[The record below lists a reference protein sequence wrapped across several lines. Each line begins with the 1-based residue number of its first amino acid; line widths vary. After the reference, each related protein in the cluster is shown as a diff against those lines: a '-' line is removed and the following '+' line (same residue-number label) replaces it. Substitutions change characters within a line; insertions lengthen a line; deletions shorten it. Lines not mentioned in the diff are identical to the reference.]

1 MACDQNSG
9 AAGSPLGPLPATT
22 RLRASLE
29 HWRHALITHE
39 PGTRRGED
47 PEELHHMRVA
57 VRRMRALLKAGRSL
71 LDTSWSEPL
80 RAELGWLGRA
90 LGAVRDLDVL
100 LERLQQSS
108 TELPAA
114 ERAAADQLLTELRA
128 ERDRARERLL
138 TTLDSARYR
147 RLLLATEQVRT
158 GPRPPER
165 GAAEPLRE
173 LVDAQ
178 FAELRAAATGLGTEP
193 TDAELHRV
201 RIRTKQLRYTAELAD
216 QAPDVQLGELVRA
229 AKQLQTVLGD
239 HQDACVARDRVRQL
253 LADAPGTDTASAAE
267 LLAGAEEQRRRR
279 CRAAW
284 PGKWRELLAAAQE
297 CGISG

>member
-1 MACDQNSG
+1 MAQFGCQVTLVDPTETYVQASETITARMGLADRLAHRLGSALAIPFDDGSFDLVWTQNSG
-9 AAGSPLGPLPATT
+9 MNIA
-22 RLRASLE
+22 
-29 HWRHALITHE
+29 
-39 PGTRRGED
+39 D
-47 PEELHHMRVA
+47 
-57 VRRMRALLKAGRSL
+57 K
-71 LDTSWSEPL
+71 
-80 RAELGWLGRA
+80 
-90 LGAVRDLDVL
+90 
-100 LERLQQSS
+100 ERL
-108 TELPAA
+108 
-114 ERAAADQLLTELRA
+114 
-128 ERDRARERLL
+128 
-138 TTLDSARYR
+138 Y
-147 RLLLATEQVRT
+147 
-158 GPRPPER
+158 
-165 GAAEPLRE
+165 
-173 LVDAQ
+173 
-178 FAELRAAATGLGTEP
+178 
-193 TDAELHRV
+193 AELHRV